1 MSEHGA
7 QRMIRGYAPRLF
19 GYVIAVIAVATPI
32 VVGAVA
38 AVALDP
44 PGARTAIGVA
54 VFFALTLLAELNPV
68 PLDEDEARLVSL
80 AFVFIVSAQILFG
93 WPYGVL
99 ISAVALVVAQVVGRT
114 SPLRTTFN
122 AAAYSVAAFVAS
134 LPSFATAHAGGDPQ
148 FGRLTALSFAE
159 GALFVTLNVV
169 LVCIAVALHEG
180 SSVRSVV
187 IDHLRHSGP

>member
-7 QRMIRGYAPRLF
+7 QRTIRGYAPRLF

-54 VFFALTLLAELNPV
+54 VFFSLTLLAELNPV
-68 PLDEDEARLVSL
+68 PLDEDASRLVSL

-99 ISAVALVVAQVVGRT
+99 ISAVVLVDRAGSRPYQ
-114 SPLRTTFN
+114 P
-122 AAAYSVAAFVAS
+122 
-134 LPSFATAHAGGDPQ
+134 ATNDLQ
-148 FGRLTALSFAE
+148 RGRLL
-159 GALFVTLNVV
+159 GR
-169 LVCIAVALHEG
+169 G
-180 SSVRSVV
+180 
-187 IDHLRHSGP
+187 LRRFTPQLRDEP

>member
-1 MSEHGA
+1 MSEHVA

-19 GYVIAVIAVATPI
+19 SYVIAVIAVAMPI

-54 VFFALTLLAELNPV
+54 VFFSLTLLAELNPV
-68 PLDEDEARLVSL
+68 PLDEDASRLVSL

-99 ISAVALVVAQVVGRT
+99 ISAVV
-114 SPLRTTFN
+114 
-122 AAAYSVAAFVAS
+122 
-134 LPSFATAHAGGDPQ
+134 
-148 FGRLTALSFAE
+148 LS
-159 GALFVTLNVV
+159 
-169 LVCIAVALHEG
+169 
-180 SSVRSVV
+180 SR
-187 IDHLRHSGP
+187 R